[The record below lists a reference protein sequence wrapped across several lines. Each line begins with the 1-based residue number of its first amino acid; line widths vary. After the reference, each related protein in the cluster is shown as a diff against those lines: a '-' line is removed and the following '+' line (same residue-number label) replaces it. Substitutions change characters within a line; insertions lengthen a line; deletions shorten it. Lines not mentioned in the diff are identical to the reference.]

1 QFFDKFHVLSDFDE
15 GKRSCRRKLERHNNR
30 RQRKPADSRAEA
42 SHEPLPVAQNEDS
55 NNDGET
61 GKGLDSSNL
70 SCEINEK
77 EASLDLEDEPVANLN
92 SAPDMQNITNDSVMT
107 FLTSGETQVNSGKD
121 ASNLSNSPSYCD
133 NKSAYSSLCQTGRIS
148 FKLYDWNPA
157 EFPRRL
163 RHQIFQW
170 LASMPVELEGYI
182 RPRCTILTIFLA
194 MPKNMWIYEDPMYY
208 VRDLV
213 APGKFLSARGN
224 ALIYLNDM
232 FFRVMKDGTSMTKFK
247 VNMQA
252 PRLHYVHPTY
262 FEAGKPLEFV
272 ACGSNLMQPKFRLLV
287 SFSGK
292 YLKCEYC
299 VPSPHNW
306 TGNNMSCAFENQL
319 YKIYVPHTEETLF
332 GPAFIKVKRKYG
344 KGKLIFGSVTAQ
356 DLVDIIKAQLQ

>member
-1 QFFDKFHVLSDFDE
+1 
-15 GKRSCRRKLERHNNR
+15 
-30 RQRKPADSRAEA
+30 
-42 SHEPLPVAQNEDS
+42 
-55 NNDGET
+55 
-61 GKGLDSSNL
+61 
-70 SCEINEK
+70 
-77 EASLDLEDEPVANLN
+77 
-92 SAPDMQNITNDSVMT
+92 
-107 FLTSGETQVNSGKD
+107 
-121 ASNLSNSPSYCD
+121 
-133 NKSAYSSLCQTGRIS
+133 
-148 FKLYDWNPA
+148 
-157 EFPRRL
+157 
-163 RHQIFQW
+163 
-170 LASMPVELEGYI
+170 
-182 RPRCTILTIFLA
+182 
-194 MPKNMWIYEDPMYY
+194 MYY